1 MKFIDA
7 HADTA
12 SLMLDS
18 KKGLFDNGLS
28 VDLSKVPQNH
38 TQIFASFIA
47 PKYHTDPSG
56 RLESILKNF
65 KEEVEKSDKIEIC
78 LNNEM
83 REKALAEGKTAAF
96 LSLENANLIK
106 NVSDVDKIYDMGI
119 RFVSLTWNEENQ
131 LAGGCDSRENLS
143 VLGRRVI
150 EAMCEKGI
158 IVDVSH
164 LNEASFWDVLRVN
177 KWPLIA
183 SHSNSRSVYNHPRNL
198 TDEQFNAICS
208 RGGVVGV
215 NFYPKF
221 LNGRNTAYI
230 KNILKHIDH
239 FLSLGGENHIGL
251 GSDFDGID
259 SVPEDLKGVWDLNV
273 LVDAMRSHGYSED
286 LIEKI
291 CHKNFERILRLL

>member
-7 HADTA
+7 HSDTA
-12 SLMLDS
+12 SVMLDN

-28 VDLSKVPQNH
+28 VDLSKVPENY
-38 TQIFASFIA
+38 TQIFASFIS
-47 PKYHTDPSG
+47 PKYHNAPME
-56 RLESILKNF
+56 RLENILKNF
-65 KEEVEKSDKIEIC
+65 KEEVKKSDKIEIC

-83 REKALAEGKTAAF
+83 REKALVNGKTAAF
-96 LSLENANLIK
+96 LSLENADLIK
-106 NVSDVDKIYDMGI
+106 NVSDVEKIYDMGI
-119 RFVSLTWNEENQ
+119 RFVSLTWNNENQ
-131 LAGGCDSRENLS
+131 LAGGCESRENLT

-150 EAMCEKGI
+150 EAMCDKGI

-183 SHSNSRSVYNHPRNL
+183 SHSSSRSVYNHPRNL

-239 FLSLGGENHIGL
+239 FLNLGGENHIGL

-259 SVPEDLKGVWDLNV
+259 SVPEDLAGVWDLNA
-273 LVDAMRSHGYSED
+273 LTDAMREHGYSD
-286 LIEKI
+286 SLIEKI
-291 CHKNFERILRLL
+291 CYKNFERILRLL

>member
-12 SLMLDS
+12 SLMLDR
-18 KKGLFDNGLS
+18 KKGLSDNGLS
-28 VDLSKVPQNH
+28 FDLSKAPKNH
-38 TQIFASFIA
+38 TQIFASFIS
-47 PKYHTDPSG
+47 PKYHTNPME

-83 REKALAEGKTAAF
+83 RKKALENGKTAAF
-96 LSLENANLIK
+96 LSLENADLIK
-106 NVSDVDKIYDMGI
+106 NVSDVEKIYDLGI
-119 RFVSLTWNEENQ
+119 RFVSLTWNGENH
-131 LAGGCDSRENLS
+131 LAGGCESRENLS

-150 EAMCEKGI
+150 GAMCDKGI

-183 SHSNSRSVYNHPRNL
+183 SHSNSRSVYNTPRNL

-239 FLSLGGENHIGL
+239 FLKLGGENHIGL

-259 SVPEDLKGVWDLNV
+259 SVPDDLTGVGELNS
-273 LVDAMRSHGYSED
+273 LADAMREHGYSES

-291 CHKNFERILRLL
+291 CYKNFERILRLL